1 MSLTKYISTDYIKKI
16 FKLAGPVMLG
26 MILQSLLGTVDMWF
40 ISQLGTNEASA
51 ASLGGSASGV
61 IFVMSALVSA
71 GTIALITRSFGE
83 GDEIAVKSI
92 SGESILLSALIG
104 IIVSLVCFSNTSKII
119 EVMFKTNS
127 TTTVLTSEYLRVI
140 FIGMFLVYLN
150 TTMRTILHALGDTI
164 TPLYI
169 FGASNI
175 INIILDWLFIYG
187 FGWGLRG
194 AAIATVSSRTISF
207 VIITFIIVKKIYGNS
222 IKDFLHYT
230 RLSIK
235 NSSRI
240 LRIGIWDCIQ
250 QVARP
255 LTGMLMFRI
264 VYKAGKNAGTAAF
277 GIGGQLFN
285 YTFIFL
291 VGLSVAISIMVGHS
305 LGRKDTEEVE
315 KLIKEGLKLA
325 CINMTIFA
333 IPYLIVPKWI
343 IGAFIND
350 PEVIGIGVN
359 YLRIIYAGLLFVIF
373 TMIFGGVF
381 KGAGDTLPPMIASL
395 VANVVFKLPIAYV
408 LSIILDYGTNGVWI
422 AVSLSV
428 IVEAAIISIYFRMG
442 KWKEKVI

>member
-1 MSLTKYISTDYIKKI
+1 MSLSKYISTDYIKKI
-16 FKLAGPVMLG
+16 FKLARPVMIG

-40 ISQLGTNEASA
+40 ISKLGTNEASA

-83 GDEIAVKSI
+83 GNDEAVKSI

-104 IIVSLVCFSNTSKII
+104 IIVSVLCFLNTYKII
-119 EVMFKTNS
+119 DIMFKTNEL
-127 TTTVLTSEYLRVI
+127 TTALTNEYLRVI
-140 FIGMFLVYLN
+140 FLGIFLVYLN

-175 INIILDWLFIYG
+175 VNIILDWLFIYG
-187 FGWGLRG
+187 FGWGLKG
-194 AAIATVSSRTISF
+194 AAIATVSSRVISF
-207 VIITFIIVKKIYGNS
+207 IIITFMIIKKVYGNS

-230 RLSIK
+230 KLSTR

-240 LRIGIWDCIQ
+240 LKIGIWDCIQ

-264 VYKAGKNAGTAAF
+264 VYKAGKNPGTAAF

-291 VGLSVAISIMVGHS
+291 VGLSVAISIMVGQS

-315 KLIKEGLKLA
+315 KVIKEGLKLA
-325 CINMTIFA
+325 CINMAIFA

-343 IGAFIND
+343 IGAFINS
-350 PEVIGIGVN
+350 PEVIEIGVN
-359 YLRIIYAGLLFVIF
+359 YLRIVYAGLLFVIF
-373 TMIFGGVF
+373 TVTFGGVF
-381 KGAGDTLPPMIASL
+381 KGAGDTLPPMISSL
-395 VANVVFKLPIAYV
+395 VANVVFKLPIAYI
-408 LSIILDYGTNGVWI
+408 LSIILDFGTNGVWI

-428 IVEAAIISIYFRMG
+428 IIEAVVISLYFRLG

>member
-1 MSLTKYISTDYIKKI
+1 MNLSSYISTDYIKKI
-16 FKLAGPVMLG
+16 FKLAGPVMVG

-83 GDEIAVKSI
+83 GDKSSVKSI

-104 IIVSLVCFSNTSKII
+104 SIISIICFLNTSNII
-119 EVMFKTNS
+119 ETMFKPHEITTN
-127 TTTVLTSEYLRVI
+127 LTSEYLRVI
-140 FIGMFLVYLN
+140 FAGMFLVYLN
-150 TTMRTILHALGDTI
+150 STMRTILHALGDTI

-175 INIILDWLFIYG
+175 INIALDWLFIFG

-194 AAIATVSSRTISF
+194 AAIATVSSRAISF
-207 VIITFIIVKKIYGNS
+207 IIITFIIIKKVYGNN
-222 IKDFLHYT
+222 IKDFLHYI

-240 LRIGIWDCIQ
+240 LKIGIWDCIQ

-264 VYKAGKNAGTAAF
+264 VYRSGENAGTAAF

-305 LGRKDTEEVE
+305 LGRKDTEEVDE
-315 KLIKEGLKLA
+315 LIKEGLKLA
-325 CINMTIFA
+325 SINMIIFS
-333 IPYLIVPKWI
+333 IPYLIIPNWI
-343 IGAFIND
+343 IGAFIDD
-350 PEVIGIGVN
+350 PEVISIGVN
-359 YLRIIYAGLLFVIF
+359 YLRIIYVGLFSIIF

-381 KGAGDTLPPMIASL
+381 KGAGDTLPPMISSL
-395 VANVVFKLPIAYV
+395 IANVAFKLPAAYI
-408 LSIILDYGTNGVWI
+408 LSIILDFGTDGVWI

-428 IVEAAIISIYFRMG
+428 IVEAVIISLYFRLG
-442 KWKEKVI
+442 RWRKKVI